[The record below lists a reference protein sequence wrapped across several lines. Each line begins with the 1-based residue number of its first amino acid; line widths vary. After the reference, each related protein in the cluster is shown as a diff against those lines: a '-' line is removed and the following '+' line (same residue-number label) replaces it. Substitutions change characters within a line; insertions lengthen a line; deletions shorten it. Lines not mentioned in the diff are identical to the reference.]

1 MGTTTVK
8 IVILIVIAVLL
19 VAILGLTAL
28 AAQSWRTV
36 PFLGVVEDRFAP
48 CPSSPNCVSSDERDE
63 LHGYRLWTLTAP
75 EAWEMIMAV
84 VASQPEA
91 RIVEQTAEY
100 MRAEITSP
108 VFGFVDDLELNL
120 RGDKLAVRSAS
131 RVGYSDLGANRKRLE
146 QLASLLKSVEL
157 IY

>member
-1 MGTTTVK
+1 MK
-8 IVILIVIAVLL
+8 IVLLIVVAVVLIAV
-19 VAILGLTAL
+19 VGLSAL
-28 AAQSWRTV
+28 AAQSRRTV
-36 PFLGVVEDRFAP
+36 PFLGVVDGKFAP

-63 LHGYRLWTLTAP
+63 LHGYRLWTVTGP
-75 EAWEMIMAV
+75 DAWEMILAV
-84 VASQPEA
+84 IASQPEA
-91 RIVEQTAEY
+91 RIVEQTEDY
-100 MRAEITSP
+100 LRAEISSS

-146 QLASLLKSVEL
+146 QLAALLKSVDL